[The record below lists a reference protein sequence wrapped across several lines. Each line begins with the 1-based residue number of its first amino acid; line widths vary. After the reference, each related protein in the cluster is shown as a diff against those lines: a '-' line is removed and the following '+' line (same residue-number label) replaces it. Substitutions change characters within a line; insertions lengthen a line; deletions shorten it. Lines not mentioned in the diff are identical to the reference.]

1 LRTNRI
7 PEKAK
12 AAMSEAGED
21 DRTKAELKTTLRD
34 LSALHGISGFEQA
47 VVRYTRDRVAGLVDE
62 FDIDRYGNITATKRG
77 RHKNPVL
84 MISAHMDEIGFIV
97 KGIEPTGY
105 LRFDRIG
112 GAGDGLLGCRKVEV
126 NGRFGLI
133 GSISGHLGSAE
144 MLARVTPISELYI
157 DVGASSAAE
166 VASLG
171 IRVGDPVSF
180 VGDLAEFTGG
190 NRVCGKGMDDR
201 AGLAILIQSLVELKE
216 ETPFGCVQAVATVL
230 EQVGHRGAAMAA
242 YRNQPDYAIAIDGLP
257 ASDTPDLSTTDVS
270 VTMGQGAVVLLANST
285 GAQNIRGSIAHP
297 AMKRFLIAA
306 ADDEHIPIQLA
317 ATVNRGSTEAGLI
330 HVSRG
335 GIPTISVGVP
345 RRYSYSPHEMI
356 DLRDAVAAVRLIK
369 SFVRRMEHHKDLS
382 FV

>member
-12 AAMSEAGED
+12 AAMTEAGED

-242 YRNQPDYAIAIDGLP
+242 YRNQPDYAIAVDGLP

>member
-1 LRTNRI
+1 
-7 PEKAK
+7 
-12 AAMSEAGED
+12 MSEAGED

>member
-1 LRTNRI
+1 LRTSRI